1 MGIQEIY
8 KEVIEKLK
16 KDAPKI
22 GASFPHAGN
31 DGKWDNKGE
40 ANITWWT
47 NGFWPGIMWQMY
59 DITGEEI
66 FRSIAQECENKLDK
80 AFENIKNL
88 HHDVGFMWGDSAVA
102 SYTITRSEKSASRAL
117 HAAFLLAGRFNLKW
131 GAMASWNG
139 DTICKSI
146 IDNMMNLRLLFWAA
160 KETGDMRFKH
170 IAIAHADKMM
180 TTLIRPDGT
189 SHHLCEFNSE
199 TGEFVQYL
207 KGQGYSPDSQWS
219 RGQAW
224 AIYGYTR
231 MYENTGDEKYLN
243 AAKKCADNFIEK
255 CGGKTPAWDFCAP
268 IDEEEGFI
276 SDTSAGACAASGI
289 ITMAKYLPDRNK
301 YEDAAKS
308 ILVDMYEN
316 HKSDGEMLLIG
327 GTGHKP
333 LNRDI
338 NVALIYGDFY
348 FLEALRKLCDENY
361 RNIYA

>member
-47 NGFWPGIMWQMY
+47 NGFWPGIMY

-207 KGQGYSPDSQWS
+207 KGQVYSPDSQWS

-301 YEDAAKS
+301 YEDAA
-308 ILVDMYEN
+308 
-316 HKSDGEMLLIG
+316 
-327 GTGHKP
+327 TGHKP